1 MTEKKRHSR
10 GYRDDSE
17 SRERRAIKHSF
28 KQYIEDIRLREAL
41 EEDEDDD
48 LLLQDSESDE

>member
-41 EEDEDDD
+41 EEDEEDD
-48 LLLQDSESDE
+48 LLIQDFESDE